1 LPDGGCRED
10 LRDKGCFLKQAT
22 KHGLSWYEYANVTRQ
37 RLAKNG
43 SLYLVTGCDKTD
55 SWAIASCSNSSTEDE
70 VSLKFTAAQ
79 IASGSSSYAYK
90 WETNSPATV
99 RIGPPNRDWKTLQLQ
114 NVCEQPGDLYS
125 VDGDGATNHSDSG
138 DRELRLFGTIIC
150 AIFFIFA
157 TVSRSDVF

>member
-1 LPDGGCRED
+1 

-22 KHGLSWYEYANVTRQ
+22 KHGLRWYEYANVTRQ

-43 SLYLVTGCDKTD
+43 SLYLVTGSDKTD
-55 SWAIASCSNSSTEDE
+55 SWGIASCSNSSKGDE

-99 RIGPPNRDWKTLQLQ
+99 RIGPPNRDWKTLQVQ
-114 NVCEQPGDLYS
+114 KFCEQPGDWYS
-125 VDGDGATNHSDSG
+125 VNGNGATTNHPG
-138 DRELRLFGTIIC
+138 GREILLLGTIFC
-150 AIFFIFA
+150 AIFSIFA
-157 TVSRSDVF
+157 TVSRSDMF